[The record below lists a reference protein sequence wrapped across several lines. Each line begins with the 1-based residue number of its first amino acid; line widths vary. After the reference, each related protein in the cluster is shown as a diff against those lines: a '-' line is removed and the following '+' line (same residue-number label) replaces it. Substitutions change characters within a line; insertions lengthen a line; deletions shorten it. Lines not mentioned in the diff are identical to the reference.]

1 MASGSALHRDMALP
15 HVADGDG
22 VPTNMGGGVEGDIKI
37 EPRVR
42 GEKVFV
48 VKCH

>member
-1 MASGSALHRDMALP
+1 MALP